1 MRRIIVLMISLCLS
15 LTGCAQTDLSD
26 IEVSRARQY
35 QATYLTLFDT
45 VTTIMG
51 LDVSEE
57 EFEKKAQAIH
67 DDLKIYHELFDIYNE
82 YENNPNLKTI
92 NDHAGVAPVAV
103 DPIIIEFLSECKEY
117 YEITDKAVNVAMG
130 SVLQLWHDARTD
142 GLRDPVN
149 SKLPDEDK
157 LKEAAAHIG
166 FENIVIDKEAS
177 TVYISDPECSLD
189 VGAIAKGW
197 ATQKVAEHAPEGL
210 LISVGGNVCATG
222 PKDANDTPW
231 VVGVQD
237 PDDMKNNLHTIY
249 FQSGAVVTSGDYQ
262 RYYVVDGQKYHH
274 IIDPDTGM
282 PSDYWRAVTIVC
294 EDSGVADA
302 LSTALFLLPLE
313 EGKALLEQFDAQAM
327 WIDQNGEEYMT
338 PGFEE
343 MIRT

>member
-1 MRRIIVLMISLCLS
+1 MRRILVFMISLCLVLS
-15 LTGCAQTDLSD
+15 GCSTT
-26 IEVSRARQY
+26 EVPYAEPARIRQY

-51 LDVSEE
+51 MDVSEE
-57 EFEKKAQAIH
+57 EFGKKAQAIH
-67 DDLKIYHELFDIYNE
+67 DDLQIYHELFDIYNE
-82 YENNPNLKTI
+82 YEGRPNLKTI
-92 NDHAGVAPVAV
+92 NDQAGVAPVTV
-103 DPIIIEFLSECKEY
+103 DPIIIEFLKECKEY

-142 GLRDPVN
+142 GLRDPMN
-149 SKLPDEDK
+149 SKLPDADK

-166 FENIVIDKEAS
+166 LEKVIIDEEAS

-197 ATQKVAEHAPEGL
+197 ATQKAVEHAPEGM

-222 PKDANDTPW
+222 PKDENGTPW
-231 VVGVQD
+231 VIGVQD
-237 PDDMKNNLHTIY
+237 PDDTGSNLHTIY

-262 RYYVVDGQKYHH
+262 RYYVVNGKKYHH
-274 IIDPDTGM
+274 IINPDTGM
-282 PSDYWRAVTIVC
+282 PSEYWRAVTIVC
-294 EDSGVADA
+294 QDSGIADA
-302 LSTALFLLPLE
+302 LSTALFLLTLE
-313 EGKALLEQFDAQAM
+313 EGKALLERYDAQAM
-327 WIDQNGEEYMT
+327 WIDINGEEYMT